1 MKLRNLLPLLLLLP
15 LALAG
20 CGGGSP
26 KPTHDSF
33 LTLADLS
40 GRTTLKEDSPDVRV
54 ITVKAKAFIKQNDLR
69 SARQQ
74 ALELASRQAV
84 DEMVRELLTAE
95 LYNENFTKIDT
106 YMSKNIDNYVVD
118 QEVMEERKVFMDKF
132 FGVNAAF
139 KVSRQKTLVALQ
151 KELKIIDNSMSTLV
165 TVVTSNKDLDLSAFS
180 FKFKDVEEAMMNQMQ
195 TDLNQKGLRAM
206 DFRNA
211 VTSFNLDAK
220 RKAEFGNISKEQ
232 FMAIL
237 QGSKPE
243 EAALNAQVQGAED
256 FYKTGLTLLKQLSR
270 VVVEVN
276 IMSITKTGDNM
287 AMNVMVTAK
296 NISSPTGGAFA
307 NSTLQVARRGSDKTD
322 NAAML
327 GALIKDAYEQ
337 MSQEFLPQVI
347 KEMSI
352 VDAAGGKLVAYDLVL
367 QGFDSNDARSVRN
380 GLKKENADNFR
391 YIDYNNEL
399 SQLEPPMNI
408 IYVRWNGK
416 PSGLADKVMESLD
429 GAGLK
434 FSEPIVTPTVRD
446 LVFVKQAKD

>member
-1 MKLRNLLPLLLLLP
+1 MSSGALIPRTAAAGAIASPAL
-15 LALAG
+15 LALA
-20 CGGGSP
+20 
-26 KPTHDSF
+26 
-33 LTLADLS
+33 
-40 GRTTLKEDSPDVRV
+40 R
-54 ITVKAKAFIKQNDLR
+54 
-69 SARQQ
+69 Q
-74 ALELASRQAV
+74 ALREAETLPDLAR
-84 DEMVRELLTAE
+84 L
-95 LYNENFTKIDT
+95 
-106 YMSKNIDNYVVD
+106 VD
-118 QEVMEERKVFMDKF
+118 QAEVVRLAARK
-132 FGVNAAF
+132 A
-139 KVSRQKTLVALQ
+139 TLTKQAQ
-151 KELKIIDNSMSTLV
+151 D
-165 TVVTSNKDLDLSAFS
+165 DWGQYA
-180 FKFKDVEEAMMNQMQ
+180 
-195 TDLNQKGLRAM
+195 
-206 DFRNA
+206 
-211 VTSFNLDAK
+211 LDAK

>member
-26 KPTHDSF
+26 KPTHDNF
-33 LTLADLS
+33 ITLADLN

-69 SARQQ
+69 AARQQ

-180 FKFKDVEEAMMNQMQ
+180 FKFKDVEEAMMNQVQ

-211 VTSFNLDAK
+211 VTSFNLDPK
-220 RKAEFGNISKEQ
+220 RKAEFGNISKDQ
-232 FMAIL
+232 FLAML

-243 EAALNAQVQGAED
+243 DAALNSQVQGAED

-270 VVVEVN
+270 VVVEINV
-276 IMSITKTGDNM
+276 MSITKTGDNM

-337 MSQEFLPQVI
+337 MAQEFLPQVI

-367 QGFDSNDARSVRN
+367 QGFDSNDARSIRN

-429 GAGLK
+429 SAGLK

-446 LVFVKQAKD
+446 LVFIKQAKD